1 MDEHSDLEFECSSQE
16 QCDTD
21 TSDDEQPSI
30 DLEPV
35 KDNQSDRVSF
45 LAALFKKNFSEP
57 KAKVKPVSPKE
68 DGFASFE
75 IAFSFVM
82 TQLQINEVSFKI

>member
-1 MDEHSDLEFECSSQE
+1 MDEYSDLEFECSSQE

-68 DGFASFE
+68 DG
-75 IAFSFVM
+75 
-82 TQLQINEVSFKI
+82 